1 MSGVHPIERLRYVAR
16 ARGADAES
24 LVRETAGALRGLGL
38 DPSGLVVACRRIV
51 ERHPTAGPLWWLC
64 ARMLTS
70 AEPMAAARAAVAEIE
85 LDETIDE
92 LTEAIP
98 DGATVVTIGW
108 PDLVGVAVA
117 RRGDAR
123 VLAVDA
129 AHQASSFVQR
139 LERADV
145 ESELVPTEAA
155 AIAIASADLVLLEA
169 DALDGTQIV
178 APTGSA
184 LLGAAATLSATPVWC
199 VAGCGRRLPSP
210 MIEAIIERVAQRAID
225 PWSREVEVL
234 PANLVSHVVG
244 PHGRQP
250 LAELRAECEMAPE
263 LLRTGIM

>member
-1 MSGVHPIERLRYVAR
+1 MRVVHPIERLRYVAR

-24 LVRETAGALRGLGL
+24 LVREAAGALRGLGL

-70 AEPMAAARAAVAEIE
+70 PEPMVAARAAVAEIE
-85 LDETIDE
+85 ADDTIDE
-92 LTEAIP
+92 LTAAIP
-98 DGATVVTIGW
+98 DGATVVTLGW
-108 PDLVGVAVA
+108 PDLIGLAVA
-117 RRGDAR
+117 RRGDVR

-129 AHQASSFVQR
+129 GHQASSFVQR
-139 LERADV
+139 LERVDV

-155 AIAIASADLVLLEA
+155 AIAIAAADLVLLEA
-169 DALDGTQIV
+169 EALDTTRIV

-184 LLGAAATLSATPVWC
+184 LLAAAAGLSGTPVWV
-199 VAGCGRRLPSP
+199 VAGCGRRLPAP
-210 MIEAIIERVAQRAID
+210 MVTAIVDRVAQGAID
-225 PWSREVEVL
+225 PWSREVEAL
-234 PANLVSHVVG
+234 PASLVAHVVG

-250 LAELRAECEMAPE
+250 MADVRAECEMAPE